1 LEGKEIM
8 DIPVVLHKEDGSV
21 YGVTVP
27 DIPGCHSYGDTIDEA
42 MRNVKE
48 AIYGHI
54 ETLLELG
61 EDVDII
67 CSKLED
73 LAANPDYAG
82 GVWALVDID
91 LAKLDTKPE
100 RINIS
105 VPRFVLK
112 KIDAYTEKRHETRSG
127 FLSRA
132 ALTLIAEEGKPVPID

>member
-1 LEGKEIM
+1 M

-27 DIPGCHSYGDTIDEA
+27 DIPGCHSFGDTFEEA
-42 MRNVKE
+42 LHNVRE
-48 AIYGHI
+48 AITGHI

-61 EDVDII
+61 EDVII
-67 CSKLED
+67 SCSKIEELR
-73 LAANPDYAG
+73 ANSDYAD
-82 GVWALVDID
+82 GVWALVDVD
-91 LAKLDTKPE
+91 LSKLDNKPE

-112 KIDAYTEKRHETRSG
+112 KIDDYTEKRHETRSG

-132 ALTLIAEEGKPVPID
+132 ALTLIAEEA

>member
-1 LEGKEIM
+1 M
-8 DIPVVLHKEDGSV
+8 DIPVVLHKDDGSV

-42 MRNVKE
+42 MHNVKE

-61 EDVDII
+61 EDVNVT
-67 CSKLED
+67 CSKLEA

-82 GVWALVDID
+82 GVFALVDID
-91 LAKLDTKPE
+91 LSKLDSKPE

-112 KIDAYTEKRHETRSG
+112 KIDAYAEKRHETRSG

-132 ALTLIAEEGKPVPID
+132 ALSLIAEEA